1 MKARVLTPS
10 VPASASLRAAAMLV
24 NGILQT
30 YEHGDE
36 AYVSRF
42 MDPDSRYAEIVSVGN
57 IRIKSNNNDISKD
70 NNDEYVR
77 NDNYENKKD
86 RKNNC
91 IGYIKV
97 YKPVLFQ
104 KIRKI
109 IGMSENNYLECLDFR
124 NFGMTCLTD
133 SDSKSG
139 QSFWI
144 AKNEQIVLKTIKKY
158 ECKNLYCIL
167 NEYYD
172 HINGCAGRSCISTV
186 LGLYRVILKNGEK
199 RYFMVSRNVYPVDSN
214 NAKNSANNNEN
225 TDNSKDNNDKNIDK
239 NDINNVK
246 NMNINKINNSILKFD
261 LKGSTVGRLTSPT
274 STVLKDLNL
283 ISSNFIFP
291 LNKSKNLFLQTLEKD
306 VLFLKKYFFMDYSL
320 LVAVEDDPG
329 SVGSDFKMRFIDD
342 ISVSPSD
349 R

>member
-1 MKARVLTPS
+1 
-10 VPASASLRAAAMLV
+10 MLV

-42 MDPDSRYAEIVSVGN
+42 MDPDSRYAEITSVGN
-57 IRIKSNNNDISKD
+57 IRIKSNNND
-70 NNDEYVR
+70 NNDVGIEYVR
-77 NDNYENKKD
+77 NDDDKNK
-86 RKNNC
+86 KNNC
-91 IGYIKV
+91 IGYVKV

-109 IGMSENNYLECLDFR
+109 TGMSENNYLECLDFL
-124 NFGMTCLTD
+124 NIGMTCLTD

-172 HINGCAGRSCISTV
+172 HINECAGRSCISTV

-214 NAKNSANNNEN
+214 NAKNSVNNNQN
-225 TDNSKDNNDKNIDK
+225 TDNNKNNDK
-239 NDINNVK
+239 INNAV
-246 NMNINKINNSILKFD
+246 LKFD
-261 LKGSTVGRLTSPT
+261 LKGSTVGRLSSPT

-329 SVGSDFKMRFIDD
+329 SGGSNFKKRFIDD
-342 ISVSPSD
+342 ISISPSD